1 MPYHPL
7 HAIFFVASFVLSTG
21 ATAQNIHKC
30 GDTYSQLPCPDGAVI
45 HATDPR
51 SIEQKSQMDLATARD
66 TRTANAL
73 ESARLQQEKIDL
85 ANNTPPLKPV
95 NADSASKGP
104 TNTGSKKK
112 IKKKKIPENFSAQTP
127 REKSAT
133 KRTLKKTGAR
143 KESGNS

>member
-1 MPYHPL
+1 MPYRRL
-7 HAIFFVASFVLSTG
+7 NAIFFVALFALSTG

-30 GDTYSQLPCPDGAVI
+30 GDTYSQLPCPGGAVI
-45 HATDPR
+45 NATDPR

-95 NADSASKGP
+95 NVDAASKGP
-104 TNTGSKKK
+104 TNTGPRKKITKKK
-112 IKKKKIPENFSAQTP
+112 VPENFSAQTP
-127 REKSAT
+127 REKGAA
-133 KRTLKKTGAR
+133 KRTLKRTGAK
-143 KESGNS
+143 KESGKS